1 MRKELLQMVG
11 EENKA
16 LIRLFD
22 EELWNKG
29 NLAAADELM
38 AADAT
43 IVLPGMGQ
51 VSREGFKAFAA
62 SFRSAFP
69 DGHATTD
76 ELIAEGDRVASHWT
90 WRGTH
95 QGTFQGVAPTGRS
108 VTLPGTVFY
117 RLAAGKITEFR
128 GQFDGLDL
136 MQQLGA
142 IPAHG

>member
-1 MRKELLQMVG
+1 MVG

-95 QGTFQGVAPTGRS
+95 QGTFQGVAPTGRP

>member
-1 MRKELLQMVG
+1 MVS

-69 DGHATTD
+69 DGHAETS

-95 QGTFQGVAPTGRS
+95 RGTFQGVAPTGRP

-128 GQFDGLDL
+128 GLFDGVALL
-136 MQQLGA
+136 QQLGA
-142 IPAHG
+142 MAAS